1 MLTKLSV
8 YCDRVIEAGW
18 LAAIIVAPLFF
29 NVYSSRVFEPDK
41 LTLVRSIASVM
52 AVAWI
57 IKVIDG
63 VYRPVEAEKGNDR
76 ETVELEAT
84 VEEAGDEAREPE
96 PALALFWKRVTS
108 VPLVLPTL
116 ILVVVYILST
126 VTSIVSTV
134 SLWGS
139 YQRLQ
144 GTYTTFS
151 YIVIFFM
158 ILQGMR
164 SREQLDRLVTVAIL
178 VSLPVSLYGLIQHA
192 KLDPLPWGGDVTSR
206 VASNMG
212 NPIFVAAYLIMTVPL
227 TIGRLIE
234 AAASITEG
242 ESIAKKAIFIIIYL
256 LLLVAQIAVWVQF
269 GFKAGLWSGLA
280 LVVILPFFSL
290 LIRKPTAHF
299 ALLGCYSFI
308 LSAQLTCIVFSRS
321 RGPWLGLL
329 GSVYIF
335 VLIAL
340 TSLRRAAKDQSPFG
354 LRDVL
359 NAVLFVLPEIL
370 LLLIGVI
377 AISVSPADRLK
388 SVILGLLLA
397 QFLLIGLYIVLYA
410 GLIVLNR
417 GTRWLWLSWLGL
429 ALTGILVLVGLNLPQ
444 TPLAPLRTMPFLGD
458 LGRVFNTV
466 TGTTG
471 RVRLLIWEG
480 ALNLIAPHPPIQYP
494 GGQPDKFNFLRPL
507 IGYGPEAMY
516 VAYNRFYPP
525 DLAHNEA
532 RNASPDRSHNETL
545 DALVTTGL
553 IGFVAYMFLFG
564 SIFYYG
570 LKRLRLIVTA
580 RQRNVYIALW
590 VGGALIG
597 SLASWWL
604 DGTWRF
610 IGVGMPT
617 GSVLGLALYVGA
629 YGVIFYDSRLD
640 RERTGYSILFMT
652 VLAALVGHFIEIHFG
667 IAIAATRTYF
677 WTYVALLVIIG
688 HYLGQESALSAA
700 QVSTRREDGRAA
712 DRRRRK
718 RRKKR
723 DEAQEALNS
732 SRGSNPARPTLFRL
746 KSEGGTVSLIVSSF
760 IVGLILVTM
769 RFDYITSQFSVTDGE
784 YSIFWLFAVTWLL
797 AGVIIVTEWST
808 HLPADQSEA
817 DWVMALVT
825 YPLISLGC
833 FALFSIA
840 HSNQLH
846 INFTVTDLNHALRAA
861 SKVAGIL
868 VIYYIVLFLLILI
881 MGGALMRQ
889 VKLPALSWRYGNWW
903 LYPILVVGVAW
914 IIITVNLKTI
924 MADIYYKQAS
934 PYEESGQWD
943 GSIEMYRQALN
954 LASYEDFYLLFLG
967 RACLEKA
974 QRMEDKEGDITF
986 NPTLGTLLRP
996 TQQEREWLP
1005 QTGRQMWL
1013 TLSQIALSRA
1023 RELNPLNTDHSANLG
1038 RLFRTRGG
1046 LTIDPEQRG
1055 RYLSQAV
1062 EYYRQATSLSPQNA
1076 QLFNEWGSAFYLL
1089 GRFDEALDKYQR
1101 SVSLDPIF
1109 FDTYVY
1115 LGDVYQ
1121 ALNQPDKALEAHLKA
1136 VDLNPGSIADQ
1147 RLFSIPVAGF
1157 LESRL
1162 TFYVNS
1168 GQIGHLIAALE
1179 SKEYKNPSIYQTLG
1193 SIYLKQERYDE
1204 ATAHFQTAVEL
1215 KTDDLSS
1222 RIALGYIYA
1231 QQGQLEEAAQ
1241 EFQRC
1246 VEIAPDD
1253 LVSHRNLGGV
1263 YLQMGRLEEARA
1275 EFERAAEIAPD
1286 DLITHQNL
1294 TEIYRQ
1300 LGLNEE
1306 AIREYQ
1312 RLIELAPNDFNA
1324 YRSLAVFYYQLGR
1337 IEEAKAEL
1345 DKVAGM
1351 AGDDLAIH
1359 QNLAAAYQQVGLNQE
1374 ALREYQKCVALAPDD
1389 LASRLNLA
1397 LFYHQ
1402 MGNAEEARAEI
1413 ERAAAIAPDDL
1424 DSHRRLADVYRQ
1436 MGMSD
1441 QALAEYQKC
1450 VELAPDDFNTHK
1462 DLALIYQQLGYLDE
1476 ALAEAQLARDLAPE
1490 DQKPVLD
1497 AFIEQ
1502 LQQGK

>member
-8 YCDRVIEAGW
+8 YCDKVIEAGW
-18 LAAIIVAPLFF
+18 LAAVIVAPLFF

-57 IKVIDG
+57 IKVVDG
-63 VYRPVEAEKGNDR
+63 LYRPVETEDESDR
-76 ETVELEAT
+76 DTADLAVDEEEEVE
-84 VEEAGDEAREPE
+84 EEAGAPE

-108 VPLVLPTL
+108 VPLALPTL

-126 VTSIVSTV
+126 VTSVVASV

-164 SREQLDRLVTVAIL
+164 SREQLDRLVTVVIL
-178 VSLPVSLYGLIQHA
+178 VSLPISLYGLIQHA

-212 NPIFVAAYLIMTVPL
+212 NPIFVAAYLILAVPL
-227 TIGRLIE
+227 TVGRLIE
-234 AAASITEG
+234 AATSIVEE
-242 ESIAKKAIFIIIYL
+242 ESIAHKAVFIIVYL
-256 LLLVAQIAVWVQF
+256 ILLVAQIAVWVQF

-308 LSAQLTCIVFSRS
+308 LSAQLTCVFFSQS
-321 RGPWLGLL
+321 RGPWLGLM
-329 GSVYIF
+329 GGAYIF
-335 VLIAL
+335 VLVAL
-340 TSLRRAAKDQSPFG
+340 TSLRRAAQDQSPFG

-359 NAVLFVLPEIL
+359 SAVLFVLPEIL
-370 LLLIGVI
+370 LILIGVI
-377 AISVSPADRLK
+377 AIRLSPADRLN
-388 SVILGLLLA
+388 SVTLGLLLG
-397 QFLLIGLYIVLYA
+397 QVLLIGLYVVLYA

-429 ALTGILVLVGLNLPQ
+429 ALTGIVVLVVLNLPQ
-444 TPLAPLRTMPFLGD
+444 TPLAPLRTMPFLRR
-458 LGRVFNTV
+458 LSRVFDTA

-471 RVRLLIWEG
+471 RVRVLIWEG
-480 ALNLIAPHPPIQYP
+480 ALDLIAPHPPIQYP
-494 GGQPDKFNFLRPL
+494 DGRPDTFNFLRPL

-545 DALVTTGL
+545 DALVTTGF
-553 IGFVAYMFLFG
+553 IGFVVYMFLFG

-570 LKRLRLIVTA
+570 LKWLGMIATS
-580 RQRNVYIALW
+580 RQRNFYITLW
-590 VGGALIG
+590 VVGALLG
-597 SLASWWL
+597 ALASWGL

-610 IGVGMPT
+610 IGVGIPT
-617 GSVLGLALYVGA
+617 GSVLGLAVYVGA
-629 YGVIFYDSRLD
+629 YGFVFYDSGLGRKKMSYNVLFI
-640 RERTGYSILFMT
+640 SI
-652 VLAALVGHFIEIHFG
+652 LAALVAHFIEIHFG

-677 WTYVALLVIIG
+677 WVYVALLVIVG
-688 HYLGQESALSAA
+688 HYLWQEGALAAA
-700 QVSTRREDGRAA
+700 QVPEPGREGRPV

-718 RRKKR
+718 RRKRR
-723 DEAQEALNS
+723 DEEEQDALNS
-732 SRGSNPARPTLFRL
+732 NPGSKPATLPRL
-746 KSEGGTVSLIVSSF
+746 RAGSSTIALIVSSLV
-760 IVGLILVTM
+760 VGLILATM
-769 RFDYITSQFSVTDGE
+769 RFDYITSQFNIKDGE
-784 YSIFWLFAVTWLL
+784 YSIFWLFAVTWLM
-797 AGVIIVTEWST
+797 AGVIIVTEWSK
-808 HLPADQSEA
+808 HLSPDRSEA
-817 DWVMALVT
+817 DWIMALVT

-833 FALFSIA
+833 FALFSA
-840 HSNQLH
+840 VHSNQLY
-846 INFTVTDLNHALRAA
+846 IGFTVTDLNQALRAA
-861 SKVAGIL
+861 TRVAGIL
-868 VIYYIVLFLLILI
+868 VLYYIILFLLVFI
-881 MGGALMRQ
+881 MAGVLMRQ

-914 IIITVNLKTI
+914 VIITINLKTI

-934 PYEESGQWD
+934 PYEQNGQWD

-954 LASYEDFYLLFLG
+954 LAPQEDFYLLFLG

-974 QRMEDKEGDITF
+974 QRIEDQEGDVTF

-996 TQQEREWLP
+996 TQQEREWLT

-1013 TLSQIALSRA
+1013 RLSQVALARA
-1023 RELNPLNTDHSANLG
+1023 REINPLNTDHSANLG

-1046 LTIDPEQRG
+1046 LTADPTQRG
-1055 RYLSQAV
+1055 SNLSQSV
-1062 EYYRQATSLSPQNA
+1062 EYYRQAISLSPHNA
-1076 QLFNEWGSAFYLL
+1076 QLFNEWGSVFYLL
-1089 GRFDEALDKYQR
+1089 GRFDQALGKYRR
-1101 SVSLDPIF
+1101 SLSLDPIF
-1109 FDTYVY
+1109 VDTYVY

-1121 ALNQPDKALEAHLKA
+1121 ALNQPDKALEAHLRA
-1136 VDLNPGSIADQ
+1136 IDLDPGSILDQ

-1162 TFYVNS
+1162 GFYVNS
-1168 GQIGHLIAALE
+1168 GQVKHLSAALE
-1179 SKEYKNPSIYQTLG
+1179 SKEYKNFSVYHTLG
-1193 SIYLKQERYDE
+1193 SIYLKQEKYDE
-1204 ATAHFQTAVEL
+1204 ALAQFQTAVEL
-1215 KTDDLSS
+1215 APDDLSS
-1222 RIALGYIYA
+1222 HIALGYIYA
-1231 QQGQLEEAAQ
+1231 QKGQLEEAAQ

-1263 YLQMGRLEEARA
+1263 YLQMGRLEEARL
-1275 EFERAAEIAPD
+1275 EFERAAEVAPD
-1286 DLITHQNL
+1286 DLITRQNL
-1294 TEIYRQ
+1294 AEIYRQ

-1312 RLIELAPNDFNA
+1312 KVVELAPNDFNA
-1324 YRSLAVFYYQLGR
+1324 YRNLAVFYHQLGR
-1337 IEEAKAEL
+1337 TDEARAQL
-1345 DKVAGM
+1345 DKVAEM
-1351 AGDDLAIH
+1351 AGDDLIIH
-1359 QNLAAAYQQVGLNQE
+1359 QNLAAVYLQIGLHEE
-1374 ALREYQKCVALAPDD
+1374 ALREYQKCVA
-1389 LASRLNLA
+1389 
-1397 LFYHQ
+1397 
-1402 MGNAEEARAEI
+1402 
-1413 ERAAAIAPDDL
+1413 
-1424 DSHRRLADVYRQ
+1424 
-1436 MGMSD
+1436 
-1441 QALAEYQKC
+1441 
-1450 VELAPDDFNTHK
+1450 LAPDDFNTHK
-1462 DLALIYQQLGYLDE
+1462 DLALIYQQLGRFDE
-1476 ALAEAQLARDLAPE
+1476 ALAEAQIALELAPE
-1490 DQKPVLD
+1490 EQKPVME

-1502 LQQGK
+1502 LQQQKQEGGGE